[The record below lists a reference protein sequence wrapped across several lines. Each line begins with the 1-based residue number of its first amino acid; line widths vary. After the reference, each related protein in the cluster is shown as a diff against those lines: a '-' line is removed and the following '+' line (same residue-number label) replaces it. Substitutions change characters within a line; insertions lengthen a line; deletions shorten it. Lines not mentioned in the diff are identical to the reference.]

1 MPLLKMNLFS
11 SLSRGTVGYL
21 IFLLAEATAL
31 IIKVFFFFNGNLDF
45 LGDRNAF

>member
-31 IIKVFFFFNGNLDF
+31 IIKVFFFLMGI
-45 LGDRNAF
+45 